1 METNIIKGFEQQD
14 KIDLLRQVL
23 SHLRRAHILI
33 DNKDLR
39 YDEHPAYTE
48 KLIDAYDKIS
58 QSVFHTS
65 DAIADLISWDL
76 SGETLAE
83 PSPEIQEPDNNQSKK
98 MEIVHKTKKTA

>member
-14 KIDLLRQVL
+14 RINVLRQILV
-23 SHLRRAHILI
+23 HLRDAHILI

-39 YDEHPAYTE
+39 YDEHPAYDE

-58 QSVFHTS
+58 QSVFRTS

-76 SGETLAE
+76 AGETLAE
-83 PSPEIQEPDNNQSKK
+83 PSSNGEKPDTTNK
-98 MEIVHKTKKTA
+98 